1 MKTKILKNM
10 TVFAGLVILAS
21 CGGKDNKNG
30 NVVPTVGPQGHIQ
43 AIGSENKFC
52 DINDGRITCSYRD
65 PNTQAL
71 CSISRAYDA
80 QNMANFCDQMRS
92 IHNEASQ
99 FNGCNVQEVSSRI
112 LTENCGSYGGVQ
124 PPNTTPGW
132 PTNPGYPGYP
142 GGPNGP
148 GMPGGPFPPVNSG
161 RIISCNV
168 DSNGYRT
175 NLLVPAGLNQRGFA
189 FVTLN
194 ERRGGLLGAIGIS
207 RKIGEVRLNF
217 QPSQGNLPETLT
229 ATIKF
234 RDRANDRDTLA
245 KHSGFAGAP
254 LSIDAN
260 INGSQL
266 SVSCN
271 EGMAGNAPVNESAT
285 LVCQGNSHMTGSTY
299 QENIQF
305 TRQISTMNSNEEVS
319 VSEAVRISLN
329 KESGRLT
336 VHTNVDSTLGPS
348 MTSSSSLR
356 SNLLVEA
363 SETIGKAKITCSV
376 R

>member
-1 MKTKILKNM
+1 MKTKILKN
-10 TVFAGLVILAS
+10 VSLFAGLIILAS
-21 CGGKDNKNG
+21 CNGPKNNNNN

-43 AIGSENKFC
+43 AVGSENKFC
-52 DINDGRITCSYRD
+52 DINDGRITCSFRN
-65 PNTQAL
+65 PQTQAL
-71 CSISRAYDA
+71 CSITRAYNA
-80 QNMANFCDQMRS
+80 QDMADFCGQMRS
-92 IHNEASQ
+92 IHNEAGQ
-99 FNGCNVQEVSSRI
+99 INGCNVQEVSSRI
-112 LTENCGSYGGVQ
+112 LTENCASYGGVT
-124 PPNTTPGW
+124 PPGTNPGW
-132 PTNPGYPGYP
+132 PGN
-142 GGPNGP
+142 P
-148 GMPGGPFPPVNSG
+148 GMPGMPGSPTGPFPGNS
-161 RIISCNV
+161 RLISCNV

-175 NLLVPAGLNQRGFA
+175 QLLVPAGNNQRGFA

-207 RKIGEVRLNF
+207 RKIGEVRVNY
-217 QPSQGNLPETLT
+217 QPNQGNLPETLT
-229 ATIKF
+229 ATIKYT
-234 RDRANDRDTLA
+234 DRSNRNRDTLA

-260 INGSQL
+260 INGAQI

-271 EGMAGNAPVNESAT
+271 EGLGGNAPINESAT
-285 LVCQGNSHMTGSTY
+285 LICQGNSHMTGSTY
-299 QENIQF
+299 QDNIQF
-305 TRQISTMNSNEEVS
+305 TRQISTMNSNEEVN

>member
-1 MKTKILKNM
+1 MKTKILKNASL
-10 TVFAGLVILAS
+10 FAGLIILAS
-21 CGGKDNKNG
+21 CSGPKGNNNN
-30 NVVPTVGPQGHIQ
+30 NVVPTVGPQGHVQ
-43 AIGSENKFC
+43 ASGSENKFC
-52 DINDGRITCSYRD
+52 DINNGRITCSFRN
-65 PNTQAL
+65 PSTQAL
-71 CSISRAYDA
+71 CSITRAYNEQDL
-80 QNMANFCDQMRS
+80 ANFCEQMRS
-92 IHNEASQ
+92 IHNEAGQ
-99 FNGCNVQEVSSRI
+99 INGCNVQEVSSHI
-112 LTENCGSYGGVQ
+112 LTSHCGNYGGVQ
-124 PPNTTPGW
+124 PPNTNPNW
-132 PTNPGYPGYP
+132 PN
-142 GGPNGP
+142 P
-148 GMPGGPFPPVNSG
+148 GMPGGPGSPTGPFPPVNS

-175 NLLVPAGLNQRGFA
+175 NLLVPAGLSRGFA

-194 ERRGGLLGAIGIS
+194 ERRGGLLGAIGFS
-207 RKIGEVRLNF
+207 RKIGEVRINF
-217 QPSQGNLPETLT
+217 QGQQGNLPETLT
-229 ATIKF
+229 ATIKY
-234 RDRANDRDTLA
+234 RDRSNNRDTVA

-271 EGMAGNAPVNESAT
+271 EGMMVNAPVNESAT
-285 LVCQGNSHMTGSTY
+285 LICQGSSHMTGSTY

-305 TRQISTMNSNEEVS
+305 TRQISTMNSNEEIS

-363 SETIGKAKITCSV
+363 SETIGKAKMTCSV